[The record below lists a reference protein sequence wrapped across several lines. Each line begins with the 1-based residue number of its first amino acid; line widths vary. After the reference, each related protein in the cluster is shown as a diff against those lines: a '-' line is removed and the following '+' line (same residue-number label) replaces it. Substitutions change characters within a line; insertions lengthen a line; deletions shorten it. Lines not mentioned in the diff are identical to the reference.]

1 MYILLILIIGISIY
15 FLIKQF
21 KQIRQLKTNT
31 ERNYKKY
38 LEEKY
43 KNLESEADKK
53 FQEKTKFYISQ
64 IEKEEERLELIRKN
78 GELQVK
84 KGIDTAERLA
94 NELLNDRLKAKQEE
108 AVLSFENY
116 KKSLE
121 EKKVLYEKEISL
133 VKLEL
138 EDFHRQREAINE
150 AIKRE
155 RELSEKE
162 DFYKI
167 QLTQNDIEDIKLLDS
182 MKDRLCHKEVLPK
195 VIWESIARRPVSEMI
210 KRVVGQKVGGIYKI
224 TYIPTGEA
232 YIGRTVNFKDRWQ
245 AHIQT
250 ALGMEKAASSTLH
263 THMARNGVWN
273 YSFEILEEVPKD
285 KQSEREKFYINLYGT
300 QKQLNIKAGG

>member
-167 QLTQNDIEDIKLLDS
+167 QLSLDDIEDIQLLKSMTSRLRHREIIPKLIWDS
-182 MKDRLCHKEVLPK
+182 L
-195 VIWESIARRPVSEMI
+195 ISRPTNEMI
-210 KRVVGQKVGGIYKI
+210 KRVVGDKVGGIYKI
-224 TYIPTGEA
+224 TYVPTGES
-232 YIGRTVNFKDRWQ
+232 YIGKTVSFKDRWKN
-245 AHIQT
+245 HIQT

-263 THMARNGVWN
+263 THMARNGIWN
-273 YSFEILEEVPKD
+273 YSFEILEEVSKE
-285 KQSEREKFYINLYGT
+285 KQSEREKFYIDLYGT
-300 QKQLNIKAGG
+300 QKQLNMRKG

>member
-167 QLTQNDIEDIKLLDS
+167 QLSLDDIEDIQLLKSMTSRLRHREIIPKLIWDS
-182 MKDRLCHKEVLPK
+182 L
-195 VIWESIARRPVSEMI
+195 ISRPTSEMI
-210 KRVVGQKVGGIYKI
+210 KRVVGDKVGGIYKI
-224 TYIPTGEA
+224 TYTPTGES
-232 YIGRTVNFKDRWQ
+232 YIGKTVSFKDRWKN
-245 AHIQT
+245 HIQT

-285 KQSEREKFYINLYGT
+285 KQSEREKFYIDLYGT
-300 QKQLNIKAGG
+300 KKQLNIKAGG

>member
-133 VKLEL
+133 IKLEL

>member
-195 VIWESIARRPVSEMI
+195 VIWESIVRRPVSEMI

-285 KQSEREKFYINLYGT
+285 KQSEREKFYIDLYGT

>member
-31 ERNYKKY
+31 ERNYRKY

-43 KNLESEADKK
+43 KNLESEANKK
-53 FQEKTKFYISQ
+53 FQEKTKFYTSQ

-133 VKLEL
+133 IKLEL

>member
-1 MYILLILIIGISIY
+1 MVVVLVLLILGAI
-15 FLIKQF
+15 FLLLKQQR
-21 KQIRQLKTNT
+21 KIQKLKTNT
-31 ERNYKKY
+31 DKVYRKT

-108 AVLSFENY
+108 AILSFENY

-121 EKKVLYEKEISL
+121 EKKILYEKEISL

-167 QLTQNDIEDIKLLDS
+167 QLTQSDIEDIKLLDS
-182 MKDRLCHKEVLPK
+182 MKDRLCHKDVLPK
-195 VIWESIARRPVSEMI
+195 VIWESIARRPTNEMI

-250 ALGMEKAASSTLH
+250 ALGMEKVASSTLH
-263 THMARNGVWN
+263 THMAQNGIWN
-273 YSFEILEEVPKD
+273 YNFEILEEVPKD
-285 KQSEREKFYINLYGT
+285 KQSEREKFYIDLYGT
-300 QKQLNIKAGG
+300 QKQLNMKGGG